1 MDNQTPRRGRSAT
14 SSRTE
19 SPRTPIELG
28 DINDL
33 HAFVRRIA
41 RSITQNESDLEELI
55 GEGTVLA
62 VKRSKEL
69 TPGDGLQKSLT
80 GWLEFRLRD
89 QWRKQHRE
97 LRRNSRAGTTHLLPA
112 PTGLSWEHAATTIGQ
127 PITNEQEM
135 IWSRLNV
142 AFITSAEDLRNPR
155 IIGRAV
161 GVPSYAAL
169 ATATSEEAWAA
180 IREEREL
187 NGPGPFQFVKKDI
200 P

>member
-1 MDNQTPRRGRSAT
+1 MIDAFGHLLRPTAPTHEFQEKPFRLDRTSGRLHFEGHPAFPLNSPIRVCVMDNQTPRRGRSAT

-127 PITNEQEM
+127 PSHQ
-135 IWSRLNV
+135 
-142 AFITSAEDLRNPR
+142 
-155 IIGRAV
+155 
-161 GVPSYAAL
+161 
-169 ATATSEEAWAA
+169 
-180 IREEREL
+180 
-187 NGPGPFQFVKKDI
+187 
-200 P
+200 

>member
-1 MDNQTPRRGRSAT
+1 MDDRRHQLPRFGIL
-14 SSRTE
+14 E
-19 SPRTPIELG
+19 
-28 DINDL
+28 
-33 HAFVRRIA
+33 HRIA
-41 RSITQNESDLEELI
+41 DDDDE
-55 GEGTVLA
+55 
-62 VKRSKEL
+62 
-69 TPGDGLQKSLT
+69 
-80 GWLEFRLRD
+80 
-89 QWRKQHRE
+89 
-97 LRRNSRAGTTHLLPA
+97 
-112 PTGLSWEHAATTIGQ
+112 
-127 PITNEQEM
+127 
-135 IWSRLNV
+135 V